1 MLKVAIVAGS
11 GDPLSGGGHTF
22 VKTVLRGL
30 AHTNLDSLQFEL
42 SFVISRQDRSSLIP
56 DDFII
61 PTIEFSA
68 IRASKNIFFNLI
80 LKPIN
85 SFHKKRLYKTLNSFD
100 YIFYL
105 GHQVLQTEIPY
116 GFVLWDLQHLTDPIF
131 PEVGGLGVWN
141 SRELNSRVALR
152 RASLII
158 TGTKIGRE
166 QITKYYGVDQK
177 HIEIIPHP
185 VKYVGQIR
193 KPRVFEESTI
203 KNIFYPAQF
212 WPHKNHI
219 AIVEAAKILKESG
232 MIDFKFTLCGSDKG
246 NKDYILNRINQL
258 GLNEHFDVCGFVP
271 ESELEAIYDRADA
284 LVYPSYS
291 GPENLPPL
299 EAISRNIPV
308 LISNYPGASEQLGNL
323 AMYFDPSDH
332 HDLADKIRIF
342 LAQPV
347 NFLLSDSE
355 IDLFLE
361 KRTAN
366 YFASS
371 LMSAIGRKIN
381 MRKTWC

>member
-1 MLKVAIVAGS
+1 VLKVAIVAGS

-30 AHTNLDSLQFEL
+30 ANINLEPLQFEL
-42 SFVISRQDRSSLIP
+42 SVVISSQDGSSLIS

-61 PTIEFSA
+61 PTIEYSA
-68 IRASKNIFFNLI
+68 MRASKNVFLNLN

-85 SFHKKRLYKTLNSFD
+85 WYRKKSLYKMLNNFD

-105 GHQVLQTEIPY
+105 GHQILQTETPY
-116 GFVLWDLQHLTDPIF
+116 GFVLWDLQHMTDPIF
-131 PEVGGLGVWN
+131 PEVGGLDVWN
-141 SRELNSRVALR
+141 SREFNSRVALR

-166 QITKYYGVDQK
+166 QVTKYYGVDEK

-185 VKYVGQIR
+185 VKYDNQMR
-193 KPRVFEESTI
+193 KSKVFEESPV
-203 KNIFYPAQF
+203 KNFFYPAQF

-219 AIVEAAKILKESG
+219 ALVEAAKILNEAG
-232 MIDFKFTLCGSDKG
+232 RFDFKFILCGSDKG

-258 GLNEHFDVCGFVP
+258 GLNDHFDVHGFVT
-271 ESELEAIYDRADA
+271 ENELEAIYDRTDA

-308 LISNYPGASEQLGNL
+308 LISNYPGASEQMGDL
-323 AMYFDPSDH
+323 AIYFDPSDH
-332 HDLADKIRIF
+332 DDLADKIRIF
-342 LAQPV
+342 LAQPT
-347 NFLLSDSE
+347 NFRLTDSE
-355 IDLFLE
+355 IDKFLE
-361 KRTAN
+361 LRTAN

-371 LMSAIGRKIN
+371 LISVIEKKIIL
-381 MRKTWC
+381 RKTWC

>member
-1 MLKVAIVAGS
+1 MAGS

-30 AHTNLDSLQFEL
+30 AQINPDSLQFEF
-42 SFVISRQDRSSLIP
+42 SVVVSRQDRSSLIH

-61 PTIEFSA
+61 PTIEFNA
-68 IRASKNIFFNLI
+68 VRASKNVFFNLS

-85 SFHKKRLYKTLNSFD
+85 LYRKKSLYKTLNSFD

-131 PEVGGLGVWN
+131 PEVGGLYVWN
-141 SRELNSRVALR
+141 SRDLNSRVALR
-152 RASLII
+152 RASLIV

-185 VKYVGQIR
+185 VKYGGQIR
-193 KPRVFEESTI
+193 KSRLFQESKVT
-203 KNIFYPAQF
+203 NFFYPAQF

-232 MIDFKFTLCGSDKG
+232 MFNFKFTLCGSDKG
-246 NKDYILNRINQL
+246 NKDYILNQIKRL
-258 GLNEHFDVCGFVP
+258 GLKEHFNVYGFVP
-271 ESELEAIYDRADA
+271 ESELEAIYDMTDA

-308 LISNYPGASEQLGNL
+308 LISNYPGASEQLGSL
-323 AMYFDPSDH
+323 AVFFDPSDH

-342 LAQPV
+342 LAQPA
-347 NFLLSDSE
+347 NFLLADSE
-355 IDLFLE
+355 IDSFLE
-361 KRTAN
+361 LRTAD

-371 LMSAIGRKIN
+371 LISAIGRKIN
-381 MRKTWC
+381 MRKTWS